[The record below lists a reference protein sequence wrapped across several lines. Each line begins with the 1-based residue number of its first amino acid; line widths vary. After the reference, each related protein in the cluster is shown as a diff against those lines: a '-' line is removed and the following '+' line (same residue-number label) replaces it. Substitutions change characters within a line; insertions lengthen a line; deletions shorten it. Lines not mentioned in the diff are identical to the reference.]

1 MIMKRKYRTVIFDL
15 DGTLLD
21 TLDDLTASVN
31 AALTKYGLP
40 LRSKDEV
47 RRFVG
52 NGVLRLMERAVPGG
66 HAHPEFDRIYQEFRK
81 DYGLHCNDRTRPYP
95 GVLELLARL
104 KSKGYGLAIVSN
116 KADFA
121 VNTLR
126 EIYFDGLI
134 DVAIGERETIRK
146 KPAPDTVLA
155 ALERL
160 GADVETAVYVGD
172 SEVDLETAANV
183 PMDVISVSWGFRDAA
198 LLKERGACRLASNAG
213 ALEEM
218 RCGMS

>member
-1 MIMKRKYRTVIFDL
+1 MTEGKYRTVIFDL

-21 TLDDLTASVN
+21 TLDDLTDSVN
-31 AALTKYGLP
+31 AALSKHGLP

-52 NGVLRLMERAVPGG
+52 NGVLRLMERAVPDG
-66 HAHPEFDRIYQEFRK
+66 HGHPDFERIYQDFRK
-81 DYGLHCNDRTRPYP
+81 DYGRHCNEKTKPYP
-95 GVLELLARL
+95 GILKLLERL
-104 KSKGYGLAIVSN
+104 KRKGYGLAIVSN

-160 GADVETAVYVGD
+160 GADAGTAVYVGD

-183 PMDVISVSWGFRDAA
+183 PMDEIAVTWGFRDAT
-198 LLKERGACRLASNAG
+198 LLKERGADRLASDAEE
-213 ALEEM
+213 LERM
-218 RCGMS
+218 L

>member
-1 MIMKRKYRTVIFDL
+1 MTEGKYRTVIFDL

-31 AALTKYGLP
+31 AALAKHGLP

-47 RRFVG
+47 CRFVG
-52 NGVLRLMERAVPGG
+52 NGVLRLMERAVPEGYN
-66 HAHPEFDRIYQEFRK
+66 HPDFERIYQDFRE
-81 DYGLHCNDRTRPYP
+81 DYGRHCNEKTKPYP
-95 GVLELLARL
+95 GILKLLERL
-104 KSKGYGLAIVSN
+104 KRKGYGLAIVSN

-126 EIYFDGLI
+126 EIDFDGLI

-155 ALERL
+155 ALKRL
-160 GADVETAVYVGD
+160 GADAGTAVYVGD

-183 PMDVISVSWGFRDAA
+183 PMDEIAVTWGFRDAA
-198 LLKERGACRLASNAG
+198 LLKERGADRMASSVEE
-213 ALEEM
+213 LERM
-218 RCGMS
+218 L